1 MLLPVIIG
9 GERHPSQSPFCAV
22 LKPTAGTGKLM
33 IVFCSRTNRTVM
45 IALSHFRPSV
55 PLAWRILTYDKRRS
69 GLALVG
75 IFMAILLVFVE
86 LGFFYAV
93 PRGGLLLYDNMRF
106 DLLLASDEYEYQAQP
121 GTFPL
126 ARLDAVRSS
135 PDVQQVTPIYFGFAK
150 WKSGEDGMW
159 PDVFVIGFDP
169 ANHVFIPDSINRQT
183 GVLERVDTALV
194 DSATRP
200 MFGPLDTGR
209 IVEIGDR
216 KITIG
221 GQYVLGTG
229 FMGLG
234 VILASAADFARLFPQ
249 RGLNIVNL
257 GAIQLKPGVNPERA
271 AEDLRKTVGSGLQIF
286 THKALEAHETAY
298 WTTRTSVGIIFGSGL
313 LISFVV
319 GIMIV
324 YQIVSTQVSRQLPQ
338 FATLK
343 AIGYADRSL
352 AGTVS
357 AMSLVIV
364 IVGFVPAL
372 AAALALYSVIRQET
386 LLPVEMSEMRLLF
399 VFAAAVAM
407 ALISAL
413 LSIGGLHRAAP
424 ADVF

>member
-1 MLLPVIIG
+1 MIG
-9 GERHPSQSPFCAV
+9 LF
-22 LKPTAGTGKLM
+22 
-33 IVFCSRTNRTVM
+33 
-45 IALSHFRPSV
+45 HFRPTV
-55 PLAWRILTYDKRRS
+55 PLAWRILTDDKRRT

-106 DLLLASDEYEYQAQP
+106 DLLLASNEYEYQAQP
-121 GTFPL
+121 GAFPL
-126 ARLDAVRSS
+126 SQLERVRSS
-135 PDVQQVTPIYFGFAK
+135 TDVAEATPIYFGFTK
-150 WKSGEDGMW
+150 WKSGEGDLW
-159 PDVFVIGFDP
+159 PDIFVIGFDP
-169 ANHVFIPDSINRQT
+169 ANHIFIPDSINRQSA
-183 GVLERVDTALV
+183 VLESADTVLV

-216 KITIG
+216 KVTIG

-234 VILASAADFARLFPQ
+234 VALASTANFARLFPQ
-249 RGLNIVNL
+249 RGSAIANL
-257 GAIQLKPGVNPERA
+257 GAIRLKAGVDPDRA
-271 AEDLRKTVGSGLQIF
+271 AGDLQKLAGSGTRIF
-286 THKALEAHETAY
+286 TRQELDAHETAY

-313 LISFVV
+313 LISLVV

-324 YQIVSTQVSRQLPQ
+324 YQIVSTQVGRQLSQ

-343 AIGYADRSL
+343 AIGYPDRSL

-357 AMSLVIV
+357 AMSLLIV
-364 IVGFVPAL
+364 IAGFVPAL
-372 AAALALYSVIRQET
+372 AAAWGLYSLIRQET
-386 LLPVEMSEMRLLF
+386 LLPVTMSELRVLA
-399 VFAAAVAM
+399 VFAAALAM
-407 ALISAL
+407 AVVSAL
-413 LSIGGLHRAAP
+413 LSVGALRRADP